1 MGANHW
7 FGGAAG
13 GRGEGLGSEGGR
25 VFEDVP
31 GESEGVSDCIE
42 AVEAVPGKDFEA
54 EAREKA
60 FGFVEI
66 EGEELEE
73 GG

>member
-1 MGANHW
+1 
-7 FGGAAG
+7 
-13 GRGEGLGSEGGR
+13 LGSEGGR

-66 EGEELEE
+66 GGEELKE